1 MGSSVVPLFVAHVVF
16 WVVLLVGGTEIGLRR
31 SAVFVLLWVVG
42 YVGSRWLPSS
52 GLVFVSYVA
61 VLDIALVL
69 KVFKGDV
76 SLR

>member
-1 MGSSVVPLFVAHVVF
+1 MFPLFVAHVVF
-16 WVVLLVGGTEIGLRR
+16 WVVLLVGSAGIGLRR
-31 SAVFVLLWVVG
+31 SAVFVLLWVIG
-42 YVGSRWLPSS
+42 FLGSRWFLSG

-69 KVFKGDV
+69 QVFKSDI